1 MRAFHLLSVLWFG
14 CPLRRGRIPSGWG
27 AGLLLLCAASTVW
40 AADSASTLEQIRL
53 RQGVWIG
60 PSVVRGT
67 LEFRAPSAAIGTRL
81 DAVPAIG
88 FGGDFWPR
96 EDLGLYAA
104 GRVGL
109 GIDLG
114 VPDTAGTIAYNM
126 HQVEAGLRYRWF
138 ANARPSAFAV
148 VLGVGLRGIIQTVQ
162 VQRPSFLVDRT
173 AVGPEARLG
182 FALPAGRRLWIRL
195 EGRAGVP
202 FFVREGPTDS
212 GDPASFV
219 TYGARGDIVV
229 NLASRWA
236 LQLGADFAQIA
247 IDYTGEG
254 TRTGGVVDATTTDQ
268 LLTFDLGARLRF

>member
-1 MRAFHLLSVLWFG
+1 MRASHLLSPF
-14 CPLRRGRIPSGWG
+14 CGWRSAL
-27 AGLLLLCAASTVW
+27 AGLCAALCLLASAH
-40 AADSASTLEQIRL
+40 AADSASTLRQMRL

-67 LEFRAPSAAIGTRL
+67 LSFKAPSATIGTRL

-88 FGGDFWPR
+88 IGADFWPQ

-104 GRVGL
+104 GRIGV
-109 GIDLG
+109 GIDLT
-114 VPDTAGTIAYNM
+114 VPDTTGTIAYNL
-126 HQVEAGLRYRWF
+126 HQLEAGLRYRWF
-138 ANARPSAFAV
+138 ANARPGAFAMTV
-148 VLGVGLRGIIQTVQ
+148 GLGVRGTIQTVQ
-162 VQRPSFLVDRT
+162 VQRPSFLVDRS

-195 EGRAGVP
+195 EGRVGVP

-212 GDPASFV
+212 GDPESFL
-219 TYGARGDIVV
+219 TYGAHGDIVI
-229 NLASRWA
+229 NLGTRWA
-236 LQLGADFAQIA
+236 VQLGADFNQIA

-254 TRTGGVVDATTTDQ
+254 TRTGGVVGAETSDQ